1 MDPSMENT
9 VFTAVP
15 RRAMIPPWLLA
26 LPLFLLVFLAFS
38 PSLGFDFINYDDPN
52 FVTENPNVNPGLS
65 VENFKWAF
73 YSPGEVNLWNPLTYL
88 SHQLDVTLFGL
99 NPTWHH
105 AVNVFWHAVAAGF
118 LFLLAHKLT
127 KSTCWSLF
135 IAFLWAIHP
144 EKIQSVAWIS
154 ERKDVL
160 SGALFFA
167 SLYLFS
173 EWKLRSHKVLP
184 LYLGSLLLFALAALA
199 KPSVIPLPLILF
211 LLFYLEPRQLIRAAI
226 ASLRPLAPFFGIA
239 ILTAGIV
246 IHFQSQGTL
255 SDTGENLGATQK
267 LSQIVVSYLFYP
279 TRFLW
284 PIPLQLWF
292 TPPNSLFAI
301 SLALLCLFIPLV
313 LWLGKKEKLI
323 LIGAVIYTLLWLPVS
338 GLVSVSNYFVTDR
351 YSYLPQIGLILMLVG
366 VAKLFLP
373 KTRSPAFLPLAL
385 SAFTIVPL
393 ILMQIQLPH
402 WKDSKTLFSHEMS
415 INPKSFLAPIHYGLE
430 FQEADPE
437 KALLYFTK
445 AHQNDPQ
452 AGLALTQMG
461 KMQVRLNRPH
471 EALENFLN
479 ATQVTTPI
487 PSTWTQLML
496 LQVELKLHDEAERT
510 IEEGLERYPKNWSF
524 IMNSGNF
531 HLLVRKKP
539 DKALP
544 FFLRAHAINPTD
556 LRVIKAL
563 ATCYR
568 TLGDNHSAKRF
579 ERLLNMDQPAASLQQ
594 SEGNQ

>member
-1 MDPSMENT
+1 MDPSKENT
-9 VFTAVP
+9 VFTAAP

-26 LPLFLLVFLAFS
+26 FPLFILVFLAFS

-52 FVTENPNVNPGLS
+52 FVTENPNVNSGLNL
-65 VENFKWAF
+65 ENFKWAF

-105 AVNVFWHAVAAGF
+105 AVNAFWHAAAAGF

-144 EKIQSVAWIS
+144 ERIQSAAWIS

-167 SLYLFS
+167 SLYFFS

-211 LLFYLEPRQLIRAAI
+211 LLFYLEPRQLLRSTI

-239 ILTAGIV
+239 ILTAAIV
-246 IHFQSQGTL
+246 IYFQSQGTL
-255 SDTGENLGATQK
+255 SDTGRDLSATQK
-267 LSQIVVSYLFYP
+267 LSQVVVSYLFYP

-292 TPPNSLFAI
+292 TPSHSHFVI
-301 SLALLCLFIPLV
+301 SLALLCLLIPAL
-313 LWLGKKEKLI
+313 LWLAKKEKLI
-323 LIGAVIYTLLWLPVS
+323 LIGALIYTLLWLPVS

-366 VAKLFLP
+366 IAKLFLP
-373 KTRSPAFLPLAL
+373 KNPHPLFLPLAL
-385 SAFTIVPL
+385 SAFTIIPL
-393 ILMQIQLPH
+393 ILLQIQLPH

-415 INPKSFLAPIHYGLE
+415 INPQSFLAPIHYGLE
-430 FQEADPE
+430 YQDADPE
-437 KALLYFTK
+437 KALLYYTK

-452 AGLALTQMG
+452 AGLALTLMG

-471 EALENFLN
+471 EALENFLQ
-479 ATQVTTPI
+479 ATRVTTPV
-487 PSTWTQLML
+487 PDAWTQLML
-496 LQVELKLHDEAERT
+496 LQVEFKRYHQAEQT
-510 IEEGLERYPKNWSF
+510 IEEGIKRYPENWAF

-531 HLLVRKKP
+531 YLLVRQEP

-544 FFLRAHAINPTD
+544 IFLRAHAINPTD
-556 LRVIKAL
+556 PRVIKAL

-568 TLGDNHSAKRF
+568 AQGDNSSAQRI
-579 ERLLNMDQPAASLQQ
+579 ERLLNMGQPSI
-594 SEGNQ
+594 N